1 MVTTVKILSVAVRFS
16 LRSMQVFLS
25 KKTSCAKEKGEGKKR
40 TRKYCYTVNP
50 PLTIGP
56 IYCTRFHVLAHTH
69 KYANAIPHPGHLTE
83 NLFFFPPFCRLPKAS
98 LFHLPLVAKAL

>member
-16 LRSMQVFLS
+16 LRSMQVFLA
-25 KKTSCAKEKGEGKKR
+25 KKNKLRKEKGEGKKR

-69 KYANAIPHPGHLTE
+69 KYGNTIPHPGHLTPKI
-83 NLFFFPPFCRLPKAS
+83 FSFFPPFL
-98 LFHLPLVAKAL
+98 